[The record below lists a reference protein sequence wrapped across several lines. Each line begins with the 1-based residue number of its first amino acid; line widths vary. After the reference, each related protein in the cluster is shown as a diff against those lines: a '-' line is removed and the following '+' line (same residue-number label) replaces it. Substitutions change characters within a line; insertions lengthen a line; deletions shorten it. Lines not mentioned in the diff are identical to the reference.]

1 MTQQIS
7 RPASEP
13 SSETIVTADFN
24 VWEGVY
30 ASFAEAPA
38 IGPGFD
44 GPVWRERSIQAA
56 RQAAAQV
63 QGRQPLDY
71 ALRQRNAVLPPVV
84 ATMLTQQSRVS
95 ILDFGGGLGTGYFVL
110 TGTIPEAAG
119 RLDYSIVDVD
129 GIAVAGRQ
137 LFDGKQGPTFQ
148 SELPGA
154 ARFDI
159 VHASSVFQYID
170 DWRSLLARLARHN
183 ARFLILADMFVGD
196 FESFVTLQNYYG
208 SKIRHWF
215 LNIREFL
222 AEVERNGYKLAL
234 RVDCDAKIAG
244 RYGPL
249 PMGNFP
255 SSLRLSN
262 TSSFLFRCSNRA

>member
-1 MTQQIS
+1 MQQIS
-7 RPASEP
+7 DPATEP
-13 SSETIVTADFN
+13 SSEAIAPADFN

-38 IGPGFD
+38 VGPGFD

-63 QGRQPLDY
+63 QSRQPLDY
-71 ALRQRNAVLPPVV
+71 ALRQRNAVLPPLV
-84 ATMLTQQSRVS
+84 ATMLSGQNRVS

-110 TGTIPEAAG
+110 TATMPEAID
-119 RLDYSIVDVD
+119 RLDYSIIDVD
-129 GIAVAGRQ
+129 GIVEAGRQ
-137 LFDGKQGPTFQ
+137 LFDGKKGPTFQ

-154 ARFDI
+154 ARFDV
-159 VHASSVFQYID
+159 VHASSVVQYID
-170 DWRSLLARLARHN
+170 DWRSLLACLARYN
-183 ARFLILADMFVGD
+183 ARFLSLADMFVGD

-215 LNIREFL
+215 LNAREFV

-234 RVDCDAKIAG
+234 RLDCDAKIAG

-249 PMGNFP
+249 PMENFP

-262 TSSFLFRCSNRA
+262 TGSFLFCRSNRA